1 MYART
6 SSWSGSP
13 EALEKW
19 AKQTAETVAPM
30 VAALDGNAGAWF
42 FVDRDGGRALTLTLW
57 KTEEAALA
65 SDATAEQSRE
75 RTTAATGV
83 ELLERGRYEVVAR
96 V

>member
-6 SSWSGSP
+6 SSWSGSR
-13 EALEKW
+13 ESLEKW
-19 AKQTAETVAPM
+19 AKHTAEIVAPM
-30 VAALDGNAGAWF
+30 VAALDGNAGAYF

-57 KTEEAALA
+57 KTDEAALA

-96 V
+96 P